1 MKQKLKVKSQK
12 LKKTSFYFLLFTFYF
27 LSLLTLPLTTY
38 THSYPVT
45 KQLKQSVNIPKKGLP
60 GRRENGGTR
69 RESCMSGELPLLALL
84 LPSTNIG
91 LTTAAYPRFFWY
103 TPKNTAQKVNF
114 TLHKVNETGQR
125 NLVYNT
131 TFQPSR
137 ESGVTSFTPPSQGIP
152 PLVIN
157 QLYQWSVSLICY
169 SQDSSPNVI
178 TVYGW
183 VQRVAVSN
191 NVESTLKQ
199 LSRRERIS
207 VYAEQGL
214 WFDLVSTLADLR
226 ACNPSDPTLVATWVS
241 VVKQTALFKAEA
253 IAQQPLLQKCSSP

>member
-12 LKKTSFYFLLFTFYF
+12 FKKASFYFLLFTFYF
-27 LSLLTLPLTTY
+27 LSLLTLPLATY
-38 THSYPVT
+38 AHSYPVT

-125 NLVYNT
+125 TLVYNT

-137 ESGVTSFTPPSQGIP
+137 ESGVTSLTLPSQRNLA
-152 PLVIN
+152 PLEIN
-157 QLYQWSVSLICY
+157 QLYQFSVSLICG
-169 SQDSSPNVI
+169 QDTSPNII

-183 VQRVAVSN
+183 VQRVALSN

>member
-1 MKQKLKVKSQK
+1 MREMREMRKMGKMKE
-12 LKKTSFYFLLFTFYF
+12 YFLPPL
-27 LSLLTLPLTTY
+27 LLVPLLTLPLATY
-38 THSYPVT
+38 AHSYPVT

-84 LPSTNIG
+84 LPPTNIG

-103 TPKNTAQKVNF
+103 TPKNIAQKTNF
-114 TLHKVNETGQR
+114 SLYKLDEKSNQR
-125 NLVYNT
+125 TLVYNT

-137 ESGVTSFTPPSQGIP
+137 ESGVTSLALPSQRIP
-152 PLVIN
+152 PLEID
-157 QLYQWSVSLICY
+157 QLYQWSVSLICG
-169 SQDSSPNVI
+169 SQDTSPNVI

-183 VQRVAVSN
+183 VQRVALSN

-199 LSRRERIS
+199 LSPRERIS

-214 WFDLVSTLADLR
+214 WFDVVSTLADLR
-226 ACNPSDPTLVATWVS
+226 ACNSSNTTLLATWVS

>member
-1 MKQKLKVKSQK
+1 MRKMGKMGKMGKMKE
-12 LKKTSFYFLLFTFYF
+12 YFLPPL
-27 LSLLTLPLTTY
+27 LLLPLLTLPLATY
-38 THSYPVT
+38 AHSYPVT

-69 RESCMSGELPLLALL
+69 RESCMSGELPQLALL
-84 LPSTNIG
+84 LPPTNIG
-91 LTTAAYPRFFWY
+91 LTSAAYPRFFWY
-103 TPKNTAQKVNF
+103 TPKNTAQKVKF
-114 TLHKVNETGQR
+114 TLHKVDETGQR
-125 NLVYNT
+125 TLVYNT

-137 ESGVTSFTPPSQGIP
+137 ESGVISLTLPSQTIP
-152 PLVIN
+152 PLAIN
-157 QLYQWSVSLICY
+157 QAYQFSVSLLCDP
-169 SQDSSPNVI
+169 QDTSPNSVI

-199 LSRRERIS
+199 LSPRDRIS

-214 WFDLVSTLADLR
+214 WFDVVSTLADLR
-226 ACNPSDPTLVATWVS
+226 ACNSSDTTLLATWVS

>member
-1 MKQKLKVKSQK
+1 MRELRK
-12 LKKTSFYFLLFTFYF
+12 YFLP
-27 LSLLTLPLTTY
+27 LLLLLPLLPVPLATY
-38 THSYPVT
+38 AQASNPRIT
-45 KQLKQSVNIPKKGLP
+45 KQIIQTDNRSKQFQVNIPKKGLP

-69 RESCMSGELPLLALL
+69 RESCMFGELPLLALL
-84 LPSTNIG
+84 LPPTNIG

-125 NLVYNT
+125 TLVYNT
-131 TFQPSR
+131 SFQPSR
-137 ESGVTSFTPPSQGIP
+137 ESGVTSLALPSQTIP
-152 PLVIN
+152 PLEIN
-157 QLYQWSVSLICY
+157 QLYQFSVSLICG
-169 SQDSSPNVI
+169 QDASPNSVI

-183 VQRVAVSN
+183 VQRVALSN

-207 VYAEQGL
+207 VYAQQGL

-226 ACNPSDPTLVATWVS
+226 ACNFSDPTLLATWVS